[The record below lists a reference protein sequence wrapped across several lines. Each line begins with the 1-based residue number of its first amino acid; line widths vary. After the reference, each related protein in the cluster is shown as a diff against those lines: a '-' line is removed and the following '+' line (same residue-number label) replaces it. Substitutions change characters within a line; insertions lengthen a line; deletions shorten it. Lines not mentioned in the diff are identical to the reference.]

1 MSTIKSRPTYAPLVV
16 QPMASL
22 HVFVTSGQGSEVVQK
37 LVSGG
42 LTSPY
47 LWWLL
52 ADGTLPV
59 GSAVAISFS
68 EQGKLWETMDRRL
81 PECPAGAH
89 LYLAGDE
96 QFIWS
101 AALRARAAGFSRERV
116 SAELTGSKARRV
128 MCAHCRTLHESIKHT
143 VFRCDGCGLWLGV
156 RDHYSRLMQAYL
168 AGRVD
173 AEEPGKIP
181 KAEELYT

>member
-16 QPMASL
+16 QPMSSL
-22 HVFVTSGQGSEVVQK
+22 HVFVTSGEGSEVVQK
-37 LVSGG
+37 LVTAG
-42 LTSPY
+42 LASPY
-47 LWWLL
+47 VWWHFT
-52 ADGTLPV
+52 DGGAQV
-59 GSAVAISFS
+59 EAAVNFI
-68 EQGKLWETMDRRL
+68 EQGKLWEMMERRL
-81 PECPAGAH
+81 PECPAGSH
-89 LYLAGDE
+89 VYLAGNE

-101 AALRARAAGFSRERV
+101 AALRARGAGFSREGV
-116 SAELTGSKARRV
+116 STELTGSKARRV

-173 AEEPGKIP
+173 AEVHGEIP
-181 KAEELYT
+181 KPEELYA